1 MRTDGSDQCSVYHP
15 GGVAS
20 GERHRRGSAC
30 ERLLRRKSVFPGGA
44 YRHAQTALLEHRPVP
59 SFWGNVQSAGTSL
72 CTDLLPCLLPEKGA
86 PGHEFTG
93 METVLTTR
101 FFQGSTRLSGTALP
115 PLLRKP
121 SSSGERH
128 APVRGRRREDDQ
140 ILFEAGRRLGKDATL
155 PSGRRIV
162 FQSVLCNLLRMLQF
176 F

>member
-162 FQSVLCNLLRMLQF
+162 FQSVLCNLLLMLQF